1 MNNKP
6 KPTISQLRAALNR
19 LFTLARKLA
28 ETPED
33 LKALN
38 ERESAASI
46 QLLKELI
53 HGDDDGE
60 WIRRA

>member
-1 MNNKP
+1 M
-6 KPTISQLRAALNR
+6 KPTISEFRSQLNR
-19 LFTLARKLA
+19 LFTLARRLA

-38 ERESAASI
+38 EEESRASK
-46 QLLKELI
+46 LLLDKLI